1 MSTNENSAA
10 TLLNIESLINNY
22 TARFDEIQK
31 EFKEHRDM
39 MTGILEND
47 DEFQAIN
54 EEASKQAKLKTIA
67 KQKVLKQPEAAKL
80 QDKIKEYQS
89 QVREIKTALSDY
101 LGQYVALAGTNQI
114 EGPDGVVRQIIYTAK
129 LIKLK

>member
-1 MSTNENSAA
+1 MPNENSAA
-10 TLLNIESLINNY
+10 NLLSIESLINNY
-22 TARFDEIQK
+22 NVRFDEIQK
-31 EFKEHRDM
+31 EFKEHKDM
-39 MTGILEND
+39 MNSLLEND
-47 DEFQAIN
+47 DEYQTVS
-54 EEASKQAKLKTIA
+54 EEAGKQAKLKTIA

-80 QDKIKEYQS
+80 QDKIKEYQN

-114 EGPDGVVRQIIYTAK
+114 EGPDGVVRQIVYTAK

>member
-1 MSTNENSAA
+1 MSTNENTAGN
-10 TLLNIESLINNY
+10 LLSIESLINNY
-22 TARFDEIQK
+22 NARFDEIQK
-31 EFKEHRDM
+31 EFKEHKDM
-39 MTGILEND
+39 MAGILENN
-47 DEFQAIN
+47 DEYQTIN
-54 EEASKQAKLKTIA
+54 EEATKQAKLKTIA
-67 KQKVLKQPEAAKL
+67 KQKVLKQPEAAQL

-89 QVREIKTALSDY
+89 QIREIKTALSDY

>member
-1 MSTNENSAA
+1 MPTNENSAA

-22 TARFDEIQK
+22 NARFDEIQK
-31 EFKEHRDM
+31 EFKEHKEM
-39 MTGILEND
+39 MNGILENN
-47 DEFQAIN
+47 DEFQTIN

-89 QVREIKTALSDY
+89 QIREIKTALSDY

>member
-1 MSTNENSAA
+1 MSTNENTAGN
-10 TLLNIESLINNY
+10 LLSIESLINNY
-22 TARFDEIQK
+22 NARFDEIQK
-31 EFKEHRDM
+31 EFKEHKDM
-39 MTGILEND
+39 MAGILEND
-47 DEFQAIN
+47 DEYQTIN
-54 EEASKQAKLKTIA
+54 EEATKQAKLKTIA
-67 KQKVLKQPEAAKL
+67 KQKVLKQPEAAQL

-89 QVREIKTALSDY
+89 QIREIKTALSDY

>member
-1 MSTNENSAA
+1 MSTNENTAGN
-10 TLLNIESLINNY
+10 LLSIESLINNY
-22 TARFDEIQK
+22 NARFEEIQK
-31 EFKEHRDM
+31 EFKQHKEM
-39 MTGILEND
+39 MNGILEND
-47 DEFQAIN
+47 DEFQTIN

-89 QVREIKTALSDY
+89 QIREIKTALSDY